1 VGYQLEAWHDFGVT
15 VGGLAGAL
23 TGLLFVALSI
33 KSDAI
38 ARSRSLSS
46 RAAQTLLAFVTPA
59 LAAVTLVAPQP
70 AGALGGELVALA
82 VACGAATHVLDRRAG
97 HTPELRVA
105 RYVERV
111 APNLITPVLFAVAGI
126 TLLAGAGGGLYWLVP
141 AVVVSLLG
149 GVTGAWLFLLQGEP
163 AGREG

>member
-1 VGYQLEAWHDFGVT
+1 VGYQSAAWHDFGVT

-38 ARSRSLSS
+38 AQSRSLSS

-59 LAAVTLVAPQP
+59 LAAVTMVAPQP
-70 AGALGGELVALA
+70 AGALGGELIALA
-82 VACGAATHVLDRRAG
+82 AACGAAMYVLDRRAG
-97 HTPELRVA
+97 HHAEIRAA
-105 RYVERV
+105 RYVERI

-126 TLLAGAGGGLYWLVP
+126 TLLADAGGGLYWLVP
-141 AVVVSLLG
+141 GVVASLLG
-149 GVTGAWLFLLQGEP
+149 GVIGAWLFLLQGQP
-163 AGREG
+163 GGPGG